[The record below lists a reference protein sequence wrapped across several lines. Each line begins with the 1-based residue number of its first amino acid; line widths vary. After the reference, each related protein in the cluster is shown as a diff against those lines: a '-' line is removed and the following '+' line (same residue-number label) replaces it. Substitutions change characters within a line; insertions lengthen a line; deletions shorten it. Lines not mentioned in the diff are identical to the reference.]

1 MWRMNPFDT
10 VKNIFEAFEAPS
22 RIFKNREVLRSS
34 YVPDYLPHRQRE
46 ISLVASILA
55 PALRGETPTNL
66 LIYGK
71 PGTGKTASANFIG
84 RALTSRASD
93 LTSRYI
99 RAFLELN
106 RKLGDSTSGIMEEAS
121 GVVGYDELLGED
133 LMKELR
139 RGVHYIYINCQQVD
153 TGYRLL
159 AHLANHFA
167 RDWNERV
174 PISGW
179 SPDTLYGKLLERL
192 DREGGVTVVV
202 LDEVDRLV
210 AKSGDDVLYTLTRIN
225 SDLKHSRLS
234 LVGISNDLKFTDM
247 LDGRVKSSL
256 GGEELVFPPY
266 NAHQLRDILNQRAEM
281 GFYPGVLEEGV
292 IPLCAAIAA
301 QEFGDARRALELL
314 KVAGEIAEREGEEK
328 VTEDHVRRAQSR
340 IEEDR
345 VGEVIRTL
353 PNQPKLVLF
362 TILQM
367 KRFGG
372 DRRITSGEVYDN
384 YRFYA
389 ERAGMRVLTSRRVS
403 EFISEL
409 TLLGLIGSRVI
420 SFGRQGRTKVID
432 VKIPV
437 KRSLTVIS
445 DGIFSD
451 VAEIPPR
458 YTYRRAF

>member
-1 MWRMNPFDT
+1 MNPYDT
-10 VKNIFEAFEAPS
+10 VRNIFQAFEAPS
-22 RIFKNREVLRSS
+22 RIFKRREVLRST

-46 ISLVASILA
+46 IAMVASILA

-84 RALTSRASD
+84 RALTERAEELSG
-93 LTSRYI
+93 RYI
-99 RAFLELN
+99 KTFLELN
-106 RKLGDSTSGIMEEAS
+106 RQYGKETTDILEAAARIT
-121 GVVGYDELLGED
+121 GYENLLGE
-133 LMKELR
+133 ELLKMLKR
-139 RGVHYIYINCQQVD
+139 SVHYIYINCQQVD

-159 AHLANHFA
+159 AHLANHFS
-167 RDWNERV
+167 RDWNDRV

-179 SPDTLYGKLLERL
+179 SPDTLYEKLLERL

-225 SDLKHSRLS
+225 GDLKNSKLS

-247 LDGRVKSSL
+247 LDSRVKSSL

-281 GFYPGVLEEGV
+281 AFHPGVLEEGV

-314 KVAGEIAEREGEEK
+314 KVAGEIAEREGAER
-328 VTEDHVRRAQSR
+328 VTEGHVKMAQSR

-345 VGEVIRTL
+345 IGEVIRTL

-372 DRRITSGEVYDN
+372 DRSITSGEVYDN

-389 ERAGMRVLTSRRVS
+389 GMSGMRVLTARRVS

-409 TLLGLIGSRVI
+409 TLLGLLDSRVV

-432 VKIPV
+432 VKVPV
-437 KRSLTVIS
+437 KRTLSYIC

-451 VAEIPPR
+451 IADVPPR
-458 YTYRRAF
+458 YSYRRAF